1 MGGGACSNWQYKM
14 FIDLNEGL
22 ERLHSRRLVLRPLC
36 LADAWPLHAAT
47 KVPAFNAHLA
57 WDAPANFEAVV
68 MRVQAIMTASRQGR
82 LAAVSAVNK
91 STGAWVSLF
100 RFLPWKV
107 DPTTIEVGI
116 WTHVDYWRGEYSLEL
131 GHMCIDAA
139 FTLTNASR
147 VVGLSL
153 PENRSSCRLMEKV
166 RMLPVSTDVR
176 IAENGRRL
184 DVVQYELR
192 REAWEAAR
200 VSREL
205 RFERLDTD
213 GPIAT
218 DLENGYRIV
227 DARPVEAAGLPEA
240 RLEIQL
246 PLADKPTAHTVL
258 HH

>member
-1 MGGGACSNWQYKM
+1 M
-14 FIDLNEGL
+14 FVDLNEGL

-36 LADAWPLHAAT
+36 LADAWPLYAAT
-47 KVPAFNAHLA
+47 RVPTFNEHLA
-57 WDAPANFEAVV
+57 WDAPVDLQATV

-82 LAAVSAVNK
+82 LAAVSAVSK

-100 RFLPWKV
+100 RFLPWKL
-107 DPTTIEVGI
+107 DPTAIEVGI

-153 PENRSSCRLMEKV
+153 PENRTSCRLMEKV
-166 RMLPVSTDVR
+166 CMTPVCSDSR

-192 REAWEAAR
+192 REVWAASR
-200 VSREL
+200 ASREL
-205 RFERLDTD
+205 RFETLDTD

-218 DLENGYRIV
+218 ELENGYRIV
-227 DARPVEAAGLPEA
+227 DARTTEPAGLPRACPEDQRPA
-240 RLEIQL
+240 
-246 PLADKPTAHTVL
+246 ADEVPRQAVAH
-258 HH
+258 H